1 MTNNNWQILPGKV
14 ALITGAARGIGK
26 QIALLYAQHGALIAF
41 TDLEENEQ
49 SRATLREI
57 EALGVPCRFYASDAS
72 DFEAAHKVVEQVSA
86 DFGRIDILVNNA
98 GITRDTLLLRM
109 SEQQWDDVIRVNL
122 KSAFNFTHAVTP
134 VMVKQ
139 RSGSI
144 ISLSSVVGLNGN
156 AGQANYAASKAGIIA
171 LTKSVAKELGSRGVR
186 ANAIAP
192 GFILTDMTKTL
203 SPATLESFVSM
214 IPMKRGGTPEEVAK
228 VALFLACDLS
238 SYVSGQVI
246 QVNGAMA

>member
-1 MTNNNWQILPGKV
+1 MGLLDGKT

-26 QIALLYAQHGALIAF
+26 QIALLFAKEGCNIAF
-41 TDLEENEQ
+41 TDIERNETVD
-49 SRATLREI
+49 ATQKEL
-57 EALGVPCRFYASDAS
+57 EALGVKVRVYASDAA
-72 DFEAAHKVVEQVSA
+72 DYDAAHAVVEDVIKE
-86 DFGRIDILVNNA
+86 FGRIDILVNNA
-98 GITRDTLLLRM
+98 GITRDTLLMRM
-109 SEQQWDDVIRVNL
+109 SEELWDEVIRVNL

-134 VMVKQ
+134 YMMRQ

-144 ISLSSVVGLNGN
+144 MSLSSVVGLNGN

-171 LTKSVAKELGSRGVR
+171 LMKTTAKELGPRGIR

-192 GFILTDMTKTL
+192 GFILTDMTKVLNEETL
-203 SPATLESFVSM
+203 KQFVSM
-214 IPMKRGGTPEEVAK
+214 VPMRRGGQPEEVAK
-228 VALFLACDLS
+228 VALFLASDLS

>member
-1 MTNNNWQILPGKV
+1 MLSEKT

-26 QIALLYAQHGALIAF
+26 QIALLFAREGANIAF
-41 TDLEENEQ
+41 TDLEINEAAQ
-49 SRATLREI
+49 ATRDEI
-57 EALGVPCRFYASDAS
+57 AALGVKVMFYASNAA
-72 DFEAAHKVVEQVSA
+72 DFDAAHQVVEAVVK
-86 DFGRIDILVNNA
+86 DFGRLDILVNNA
-98 GITRDTLLLRM
+98 GITRDTLLMRM
-109 SEQQWDDVIRVNL
+109 TEQQWDQVIQVNL

-134 VMVKQ
+134 VMMRQ

-144 ISLSSVVGLNGN
+144 ISLSSVVGINGN

-171 LTKSVAKELGSRGVR
+171 LTKSVAKELGGRGVR

-192 GFILTDMTKTL
+192 GFFLTDMTKALSEDTL
-203 SPATLESFVSM
+203 KSFVSM
-214 IPMKRGGTPEEVAK
+214 IPLKRGGEPEEVAK
-228 VALFLACDLS
+228 VALFLASDLA

>member
-1 MTNNNWQILPGKV
+1 MLLKEKT

-26 QIALLYAQHGALIAF
+26 QIALLFAREGANIAF
-41 TDLEENEQ
+41 TDLALDETTVNTCNE
-49 SRATLREI
+49 LR
-57 EALGVPCRFYASDAS
+57 ALGVKVRAYASDAA
-72 DFEAAHKVVEQVSA
+72 DFNAAHAVVDDVIKE
-86 DFGRIDILVNNA
+86 FGRIDILVNNA
-98 GITRDTLLLRM
+98 GITRDTLLMRM
-109 SEQQWDDVIRVNL
+109 TEEQWDQVLQVNL

-134 VMVKQ
+134 VMMRQ

-171 LTKSVAKELGSRGVR
+171 LMKTTAKELGGRGVR

-192 GFILTDMTKTL
+192 GFILTDMTKSLPEETL
-203 SPATLESFVSM
+203 KQFVSM
-214 IPMKRGGTPEEVAK
+214 IPLRRGGAPEEVAK
-228 VALFLACDLS
+228 VALFLASDLS

>member
-1 MTNNNWQILPGKV
+1 MFLEGKT

-26 QIALLYAQHGALIAF
+26 QIALAFAREGANIAF
-41 TDLEENEQ
+41 TDLELNGACIETSNE
-49 SRATLREI
+49 LK
-57 EALGVPCRFYASDAS
+57 ALGVKVQAYASDAS
-72 DFEAAHKVVEQVSA
+72 NFEAAHAVVDDVMK

-98 GITRDTLLLRM
+98 GITRDTLLMRM
-109 SEQQWDDVIRVNL
+109 TEQQWDLVMQVNL

-134 VMVKQ
+134 VMMRQ

-144 ISLSSVVGLNGN
+144 ISLSSVVGINGN

-192 GFILTDMTKTL
+192 GFILTDMTKALSEETL
-203 SPATLESFVSM
+203 KQFVSL
-214 IPMKRGGTPEEVAK
+214 IPMKRGGEPEEVAK
-228 VALFLACDLS
+228 VALFLASDLS